1 MFNCVFYPSTP
12 QALSQLTLQSVVQ
25 VALVFSAS
33 HFSSPSLPRHDRR
46 HDQHFTFYSFSIV
59 AVDGK
64 PQAVSKCRRC
74 EGFTSHELRLEVI
87 SYNLYKPDGESSLP
101 TY

>member
-59 AVDGK
+59 AVDG
-64 PQAVSKCRRC
+64 
-74 EGFTSHELRLEVI
+74 
-87 SYNLYKPDGESSLP
+87 SSLDSTTDPGSSPVERYSVRP
-101 TY
+101 TTTPVIPTK